1 MKKFKKVLKLL
12 LVTFCIL
19 VSFSTFQVER
29 NVLAEDEDFEN
40 NYEYYCQLCSTQTQ
54 LTEEEKQIC
63 IRFRNYEQN
72 RQDELKAL
80 IDEATSNLNSLK
92 ANIIA
97 EGKKIA
103 QFNSRIASLE
113 KEIKA
118 IQKTIEILEAN
129 IEELNIQIEERK
141 IKIENLNN
149 QIKDRMAASQ
159 SNVRTNSYIRFIMG
173 ADSFVD
179 LLRRISAIAE
189 ISDYDMFKIE
199 EMQKEKELLEIDVDN
214 LETQK
219 NNLFVQQ
226 TSLETQKSSLERLRA
241 VAVELIEEFQRKEAE
256 FQAQMD
262 AMEKDY
268 SELEKRIDE
277 INAAINDL
285 YPSNGFAP
293 FFRNTAFWVSAG
305 CYYYPSGG
313 FHAAID
319 AAVAIGSNLYPVANG
334 VVVDA
339 RGGCAYNGGY
349 YGNTCNW
356 GRGNYV
362 FLLVLIGD
370 EYYFIQYDHLKDIYV
385 SIGDIVYQRKTIIGT
400 TGNSGNSSG
409 PHLHFA
415 ITYLG
420 TTSTTTVNKIL
431 NDFKRFDNTFGLS
444 YNINNSCAN
453 RGWAAPCFVNPTD
466 IYGYYYGRYYWIGN

>member
-1 MKKFKKVLKLL
+1 
-12 LVTFCIL
+12 
-19 VSFSTFQVER
+19 
-29 NVLAEDEDFEN
+29 
-40 NYEYYCQLCSTQTQ
+40 
-54 LTEEEKQIC
+54 
-63 IRFRNYEQN
+63 RFRNYEQQK
-72 RQDELKAL
+72 QDELKAL
-80 IDEATSNLNSLK
+80 LDEATSNLNSLK
-92 ANIIA
+92 ANIIS
-97 EGKKIA
+97 EGKKIQ
-103 QFNSRIASLE
+103 QFNNKIASLE

-118 IQKTIEILEAN
+118 IQNTIAILEKN

-173 ADSFVD
+173 ADSFID

-189 ISDYDMFKIE
+189 ISDYDMLKIE
-199 EMQKEKELLEIDVDN
+199 EMQKEKELLQIDVDN
-214 LETQK
+214 METQK

-226 TSLETQKSSLERLRA
+226 TSLESQKGGLEKLRA
-241 VAVELIEEFQRKEAE
+241 AAIELVEEFQRREAE

-262 AMEKDY
+262 ALEKDY
-268 SELEKRIDE
+268 SELEQRIDA

-285 YPSNGFAP
+285 YPSDGFAP
-293 FFRNTAFWVSAG
+293 FFKNTSFWVSAG
-305 CYYYPSGG
+305 CFYYPSGG

-319 AAVAIGSNLYPVANG
+319 AAVGIGTALYPVGNG

-356 GRGNYV
+356 GRGNYI
-362 FLLVLIGD
+362 FLLVLIGN

-385 SIGDIVYQRKTIIGT
+385 SIGDIVYQKKTLIGT
-400 TGNSGNSSG
+400 TGNSGSSSG

-415 ITYLG
+415 ITFLG
-420 TTSTTTVNKIL
+420 TTSTTNVNKIL
-431 NDFKRFDNTFGLS
+431 NDFKRYNNTFGLS
-444 YNINNSCAN
+444 YHISNSCTN
-453 RGWAAPCFVNPTD
+453 KGWAAPCFVNPTD
-466 IYGYYYGRYYWIGN
+466 IYGYRYGRYYWVGS

>member
-1 MKKFKKVLKLL
+1 MKILKKFLKLL
-12 LVTFCIL
+12 LVTLCIL
-19 VSFSTFQVER
+19 ISFSTFQSER
-29 NVLAEDEDFEN
+29 NVLADDEDFEN
-40 NYEYYCQLCSTQTQ
+40 NYEYYCDLCSTQTQ
-54 LTEEEKQIC
+54 LSDEQKQTC
-63 IRFRNYEQN
+63 IRFRKYEQQK
-72 RQDELKAL
+72 QDELKDL
-80 IDEATSNLNSLK
+80 INETAANLKNLK
-92 ANIIA
+92 ANILS
-97 EGKKIA
+97 EGKRIA
-103 QFNSRIASLE
+103 QFNDKIASLE

-118 IQKTIEILEAN
+118 IQNTIIVLEEN

-149 QIKDRMAASQ
+149 QIKERMAASQ
-159 SNVRTNSYIRFIMG
+159 SNVRTSSYIRFIMG
-173 ADSFVD
+173 ADSFID

-199 EMQKEKELLEIDVDN
+199 EMQKEKDLLQIDVDN
-214 LETQK
+214 LEIQK
-219 NNLFVQQ
+219 NNLFIQQ
-226 TSLETQKSSLERLRA
+226 TSLETQKNGLEKLKA
-241 VAVELIEEFQRKEAE
+241 AALELMEEFQRKEAE
-256 FQAQMD
+256 FQQQMD
-262 AMEKDY
+262 ALEKDY

-277 INAAINDL
+277 IDAAINAL

-293 FFRNTAFWVSAG
+293 FFKNTSFWISAG
-305 CYYYPSGG
+305 CYYYQSGG

-319 AAVAIGSNLYPVANG
+319 AAVRIGVNIYPVGNG

-362 FLLVLIGD
+362 FILVLIND

-385 SIGDIVYQRKTIIGT
+385 KVGDIVYQGRTVMGT
-400 TGNSGNSSG
+400 TGNSGSSSG

-420 TTSTTTVNKIL
+420 TTSTTTVKKIL
-431 NDFKRFDNTFGLS
+431 NDFKRYNNTFGLS
-444 YNINNSCAN
+444 YHIKNSCAN

-466 IYGYYYGRYYWIGN
+466 IYGYRYGKYYWVGS